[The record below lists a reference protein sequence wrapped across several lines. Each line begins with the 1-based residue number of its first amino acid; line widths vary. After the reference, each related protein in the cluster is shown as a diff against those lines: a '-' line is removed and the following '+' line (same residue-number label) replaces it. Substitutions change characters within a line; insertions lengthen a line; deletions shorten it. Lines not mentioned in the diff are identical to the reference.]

1 MIRLQIRLFGPGQM
15 HTASGKLVQVRAR
28 KELAALAYLLLEGT
42 QPQSRESLQ
51 ALLWADF
58 APESAR
64 NNLRVVL
71 AHLQALLSP
80 AADETEPPAVKLLH
94 TSRTDVQLNPAA
106 AVWLDV
112 AEFLRL
118 IEDTQDHDHVARHH
132 CLACAATLAAAVA
145 FYTGEFL
152 AGFAL
157 GDAPAFEEWLFLQRE
172 RLHLLAVE
180 AYADLATYAEL
191 TGDFTS
197 AHRYAQRQIE
207 LDPLREPAYRQQM
220 RLFLRQGERSAALAV
235 FDRCRSR
242 LHEELGLDPEPETLA
257 LHLQLLQA
265 TPPPSTPPPPPTV
278 SQPAGHHLPQQLTS
292 FIGREAELVQ
302 IQALLQAGTSRLI
315 SLVGPGGIGKTRLAI
330 EVARATQAHFSHG
343 VYFVGLAG
351 VQEVAAIPLAIM
363 TAVGANPAAGAT
375 APLQQLLT
383 LLAHQHL
390 LLVIDNLEHLM
401 EGVDL
406 LLAILQAAPQVTLL
420 VTSREQLNC
429 QAEDRFLL
437 AGLTTPTQPDLAH
450 AAQTAAVR
458 LFCERAYRLNKEF
471 KLTGANCGDVV
482 RICQLVEGMPLAI
495 ELVTT
500 WLGELDCADLAR
512 ALTEGQAVL
521 ATTYRDLPLRHRSM
535 QAVFDYS
542 WQLLTAREQHTL
554 SVLALCQGRF
564 STQIASQLT
573 GASLIDLT
581 GLRYKSLL
589 RIAEAGYYDLHPL
602 IRGFAV
608 ATLAAVT
615 QTQAE
620 EKLATLYLQQVAAQ
634 AVALYGTLPQAALHV
649 IERELDNVQQ
659 VWRWAVTKGRIDLL
673 LQSVDALGEYYAA
686 SGRNAECE
694 ANFLPLVQHLLAQ
707 PLLDQSLLEQPGA
720 DEQCALFCLHL
731 LERLS
736 FALTLQT
743 KLTDAQQWAQKLIA
757 LAQRLS
763 NREFEARGL
772 YQWGYALDAD
782 GKKLAARQKLE
793 EALCLAR
800 QVAQPRLLGAI
811 LLELGITYLGESN
824 SHVATYLQE
833 ALTIERTLGNSTA
846 IQRILLY
853 LGINCTQLEEY
864 QAGRT
869 YQLEALNLLSVTGNR
884 PLEMRIVGGLG
895 YTLSMLGDYGAA
907 LAYLERARRI
917 SQEIGWRLQESYTLH
932 NLCCLQRKVGNFDL
946 AVAYGEESLR
956 VALQQASED
965 AANWARFHL
974 GYALLARGDLAQA
987 AQTFQQAQDSWH
999 TTGRLKQAR
1008 WASAGLATALF
1019 QQDNGMAATTLIA
1032 PIVPSLLEQVPQG
1045 EEVYEMYLTCYTI
1058 LSANGDRRADRLLT
1072 TAYNRLQQ
1080 NASKLTDRHLLHC
1093 FWQAP
1098 AHRKIRTLA
1107 HTLRLA

>member
-1 MIRLQIRLFGPGQM
+1 M

-28 KELAALAYLLLEGT
+28 KELAALAYLLLEGE

-51 ALLWADF
+51 ALFWADF
-58 APESAR
+58 APDSAR

-80 AADETEPPAVKLLH
+80 AADEAEPAAAKLLH

-118 IEDTQDHDHVARHH
+118 IEDTQHHDHAARNH
-132 CLACAATLAAAVA
+132 CVTCYATLAAAVA
-145 FYTGEFL
+145 LYTGEFL

-172 RLHLLAVE
+172 RLHLLAGE
-180 AYADLATYAEL
+180 AYTDLAAYAEL

-257 LHLQLLQA
+257 LHLQLLQTTA
-265 TPPPSTPPPPPTV
+265 PPSAPPLPPPTV

-292 FIGREAELVQ
+292 FIGREEELVQ
-302 IQALLQAGTSRLI
+302 IQTLLQAGTSRLI

-330 EVARATQAHFSHG
+330 EVARATQAHFTHG

-363 TAVGANPAAGAT
+363 TALGATLAAGAT

-406 LLAILQAAPQVTLL
+406 LLAILHRAPQVTLL

-458 LFCERAYRLNKEF
+458 LFCERAYRLTKEF
-471 KLTGANCGDVV
+471 KLTAANCREIV

-500 WLGELDCADLAR
+500 WLGELDCAALAR

-521 ATTYRDLPLRHRSM
+521 ATTHRDLPLRHRSM

-542 WQLLTAREQHTL
+542 WQLLTPREQRTL

-564 STQIASQLT
+564 STQIATQLT

-581 GLRYKSLL
+581 TLRYKSLL

-608 ATLAAVT
+608 ATLDAAT
-615 QTQAE
+615 QAQAE
-620 EKLATLYLQQVAAQ
+620 ESMATLYLQQVAAQ
-634 AVALYGTLPQAALHV
+634 AVALYGTMPQAALHV

-659 VWRWAVTKGRIDLL
+659 AWRWAMTKVRIDLL

-694 ANFLPLVQHLLAQ
+694 ASFLPLVQQLLTQ
-707 PLLDQSLLEQPGA
+707 PLLMQPRVDEPCTLL
-720 DEQCALFCLHL
+720 CLHL

-743 KLTDAQQWAQKLIA
+743 KLTDAQQWAQTLIA
-757 LAQRLS
+757 LAQRCAS
-763 NREFEARGL
+763 REFEARGN
-772 YQWGYALDAD
+772 YQWGCALDAD
-782 GKKLAARQKLE
+782 GKKVAARQKFE

-800 QVAQPRLLGAI
+800 QVEQPRLLGSI

-833 ALTIERTLGNSTA
+833 ALTIQRTLGNRTA
-846 IQRILLY
+846 EQRTLLY

-864 QAGRT
+864 EAGRA
-869 YQLEALNLLSVTGNR
+869 YQLAALNLLSVTGNR

-895 YTLSMLGDYGAA
+895 YTLSMLGDYPAA
-907 LAYLERARRI
+907 LEYLTHARRI

-932 NLCCLQRKVGNFDL
+932 NLCCLQRKLGNFDL
-946 AVAYGEESLR
+946 AVDYGKESLR
-956 VALQQASED
+956 VALQQESED
-965 AANWARFHL
+965 AANWGRFHL

-999 TTGRLKQAR
+999 TIGRLKQAS
-1008 WASAGLATALF
+1008 WASAGLAAALF
-1019 QQDNGMAATTLIA
+1019 QQGNRTEATTLIA

-1045 EEVYEMYLTCYTI
+1045 EEVYEMYLTCHAI
-1058 LSANGDRRADRLLT
+1058 LTANGDRRADQLLT
-1072 TAYNRLQQ
+1072 TAYTRLQQ

-1098 AHRKIRTLA
+1098 AHRQ
-1107 HTLRLA
+1107 LRALVQQVA